1 MHKFNRK
8 MWQSFWERNAILF
21 LCFGLPAFIMMA
33 VYFGRGVYPI
43 ADHSALVLDL
53 NAQYIYYYEAFRQ
66 AILEGKSLLYSWS
79 QSLSGEMI
87 GIFGYYLASP
97 FMIIY
102 LIFPKEAIV
111 EALLV
116 VTLLKCGTLGVSFAI
131 YVRKMWKLDGV
142 KLLILSTLYALSA
155 YAVVQAMNPMWIDGM
170 ILLPMIAL
178 GLHRLV
184 EKKQFALF
192 VATLALA
199 LIINYYIG
207 YMLCILSVFYFLY
220 VYFYKPRKGG
230 FKAFAKTFLR
240 FALAGIVAGGIAA
253 VILLPIYFSL
263 KNGKTD
269 FSKPDFSMSL
279 RFPMLHLFPKLLLD
293 SYDSVNVQGLPMVYS
308 GLLALLLTPTYFL
321 SPSIPMRRKIAAG
334 GLIMVVFAIM
344 NISILDIAMHC
355 FRIPNWLNCR
365 YGFFF
370 SFVLLSLCA
379 ESLSHWEDLPRD
391 KLIKTYMGVLG
402 LIVLIQLSAISYID
416 NFTCIWL
423 SIVFVSVY
431 AIMLGVALNP
441 LKHETMIRA
450 VAFVMVAELTLNTA
464 LTLQAIHEE
473 VYYSSHSSYTDF
485 MAESR
490 PVVARIQEMDTSF
503 YRMEKTY
510 HRTVND
516 PMALGFRGLSH
527 STSTLNQKAL
537 TFLHNLGYSQ
547 KEHWSRYL
555 ENSVLADSVL
565 GFKYL
570 MAKDGIHNAEY
581 QELFKAGE
589 ITVYENPYALP
600 VVFAADADFAGAT
613 VNSSN
618 AITFQNQLLNA
629 LTGEYTSNCFR
640 PVETVSY
647 EIEDVT
653 EESYGTHKKYTLTGY
668 AGTLTYTI
676 RMPYDGPLYMNLVS
690 DYTNSVSVLV
700 NDTQIGTVLAHETS
714 GVMPLG
720 SFEKGDTVV
729 VKLILS
735 EQETYIRSFANYFYV
750 MDMEK
755 FTAAYEKLKAGG
767 MEIDDHTETYL
778 HGTLSVAD
786 DSACIFTSIPYEK
799 GWTVKVDGEPVDVF
813 CGADAVVCFI
823 TDKGTHTVEMCF
835 CPPGLVMGAGITAVS
850 LAGFGFWLWL
860 ARRKKDGRAIVR

>member
-1 MHKFNRK
+1 MHKLSPGNSLRR
-8 MWQSFWERNAILF
+8 FWEKNSILF
-21 LCFGLPAFIMMA
+21 FCFGLPAFIMMA

-66 AILEGKSLLYSWS
+66 AVFEGKSILYSWS

-102 LIFPKEAIV
+102 LLFPKEAIV

-116 VTLLKCGTLGVSFAI
+116 VTLLKCGTLGVTFA
-131 YVRKMWKLDGV
+131 VFARKMWKLDGV

-170 ILLPMIAL
+170 ILLPLIAL

-184 EKKQFALF
+184 ERKRFALF
-192 VATLALA
+192 VVTLALS
-199 LIINYYIG
+199 LLINYYIG

-220 VYFYKPRKGG
+220 VYFYKPRRGG

-240 FALAGIVAGGIAA
+240 FAAAGVIAGGIAA
-253 VILLPIYFSL
+253 VILLPIYYSL
-263 KNGKTD
+263 TNGKIEFTQAD
-269 FSKPDFSMSL
+269 YSLSL
-279 RFPMLHLFPKLLLD
+279 RFPMLYLFPKLLMD
-293 SYDSVNVQGLPMVYS
+293 SYDSVNVQGLPMIYS

-370 SFVLLSLCA
+370 SFVLLSLSA
-379 ESLSHWEDLPRD
+379 ESLAHWKDLPRD
-391 KLIKTYMGVLG
+391 KLIKTYIGIIG
-402 LIVLIQLSAISYID
+402 LIVLVQLSELSYID

-431 AIMLGVALNP
+431 ALLLGISLTPV
-441 LKHETMIRA
+441 KHETLIRA
-450 VAFVMVAELTLNTA
+450 VAFVMVAELTVNTA
-464 LTLQAIHEE
+464 LTLEAIHEE

-490 PVVARIQEMDTSF
+490 PVVEKIQEMDTGF

-537 TFLHNLGYSQ
+537 SFIRNLGYSQ
-547 KEHWSRYL
+547 KEHWSRYM

-570 MAKDGIHNAEY
+570 MAKDEIHNAAY
-581 QELFKAGE
+581 TELFQSGE

-600 VVFAADADFAGAT
+600 IVFAADACFTEAT
-613 VNSSN
+613 VNSAN

-629 LTGEYTSNCFR
+629 LTGDYTSNCFR

-647 EIEDVT
+647 EIEDAT
-653 EESYGTHKKYTLTGY
+653 EEAYGTHRKFTLTGY
-668 AGTLTYTI
+668 AGTLNYTLQ
-676 RMPYDGPLYMNLVS
+676 MPSDGPLYLNMVS
-690 DYTNSVSVLV
+690 DYTNSVTVLV
-700 NDTQIGTVLAHETS
+700 NDEQVGTVLAHETS
-714 GVMPLG
+714 GVLPLG
-720 SFEKGDTVV
+720 TFSEGDTVI
-729 VKLILS
+729 VKLALS
-735 EQETYIRSFANYFYV
+735 ETETYIRSYANYFYV
-750 MDMEK
+750 CDMDK
-755 FTAAYEKLKAGG
+755 FTAAYEKLNAGG
-767 MEIDDHTETYL
+767 MNIDDYTETYL
-778 HGTLSVAD
+778 HGTMTVTD
-786 DSACIFTSIPYEK
+786 DTACAFTSIPYEG
-799 GWTVKVDGEPVDVF
+799 GWTIKVDGEPVEVL
-813 CGADAVVCFI
+813 CGADAVICFMVE
-823 TDKGTHTVEMCF
+823 KGTHTIEMSF
-835 CPPGLVMGAGITAVS
+835 CPPGLVMGAGISAAAV
-850 LAGFGFWLWL
+850 AVFGAWLWL
-860 ARRKKDGRAIVR
+860 TRRRKAKPVT